1 VHGLSELFEPASFV
15 LCDAKGF
22 PMSESYTH
30 PVRTQAPI
38 SRRDLRIEL
47 DRLDGGVT
55 VIRVNGEI
63 DMASAP
69 EVRRSIEEAT
79 PQGGRLVLD
88 FGEVAFLASA
98 GLSVLIELARSAPE
112 RGVSWGVVATGR
124 PVLRPLEAVGLL
136 TIMPL
141 HPTVEDAVAALSEQ

>member
-1 VHGLSELFEPASFV
+1 MTHIEPS
-15 LCDAKGF
+15 
-22 PMSESYTH
+22 TH
-30 PVRTQAPI
+30 SVRTQAPI
-38 SRRDLRIEL
+38 SYRNLRIGL
-47 DRLDGGVT
+47 DRRDGGVT

-79 PQGGRLVLD
+79 AHGGRLVLD
-88 FGEVAFLASA
+88 FGGVAFLASA
-98 GLSVLIELARSAPE
+98 GLSILVELARSAPE
-112 RGVSWGVVATGR
+112 RGVSWGIVATGR

-136 TIMPL
+136 SIMPL